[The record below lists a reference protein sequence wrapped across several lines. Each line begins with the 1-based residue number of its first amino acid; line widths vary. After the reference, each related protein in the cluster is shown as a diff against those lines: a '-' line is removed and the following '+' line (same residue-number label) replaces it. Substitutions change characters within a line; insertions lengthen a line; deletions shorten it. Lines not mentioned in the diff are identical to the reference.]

1 MVPHATRRGDTTI
14 KERLLKGT
22 KVGNKEFRVHLD
34 GYNQLPYLL
43 GKEPKGAR
51 IDFAYFNDD
60 AVLVAYRH
68 ENWKAVFCQ
77 MRAPGGFAVWY
88 EPFECLRIP
97 KLYNLRMD
105 PYERAD
111 IVSDQYD
118 DWRVQ
123 NAYLMGWMT
132 FHAAAF
138 LETFV
143 DYPPS
148 QTPASF
154 TIDQIQESVDKRIE
168 QKQKKR

>member
-1 MVPHATRRGDTTI
+1 
-14 KERLLKGT
+14 
-22 KVGNKEFRVHLD
+22 
-34 GYNQLPYLL
+34 
-43 GKEPKGAR
+43 
-51 IDFAYFNDD
+51 
-60 AVLVAYRH
+60 
-68 ENWKAVFCQ
+68 
-77 MRAPGGFAVWY
+77 
-88 EPFECLRIP
+88 
-97 KLYNLRMD
+97 MD
-105 PYERAD
+105 PYERDD

-132 FHAAAF
+132 FHAAGF

-168 QKQKKR
+168 EKRKKH